1 MNMLQLAV
9 NIVLILEIAI
19 GEYILVLSFRCTQ
32 KQKYSTG
39 VTIVTLVIANLFYMS
54 IKKYAHF
61 MVTFYI
67 MYFVFMIL
75 ISLIYFTGKWHQRLM
90 GIIIYT
96 IASLLPEMI
105 DIQILLSM
113 GYTLD
118 VVKNPPAELSL
129 LLHTIGVFL
138 ELFLTLIILWAQKS
152 VKYVMQ
158 IKKILP
164 VLLLFGIQFIM
175 ILTYMIVCLQG
186 HLKVDYMTAI
196 YLCVEMFENFYIFQV
211 LSELEVREQTKG
223 KLEVMHRR
231 NQEVEQ
237 YYQKLTSNL
246 RNITELK
253 EEYETKL
260 KRIYQEFGLEYIPE
274 VHAEQENDAG
284 DIHINSVAENILQ
297 KKKEELE
304 KEGIDY
310 RFEFTVPQEFSMDI
324 MELSSLLNNLL
335 DNAQEA
341 VREYRKCAGCENR
354 GFISLQTRVSD
365 GYLILETENSRPD
378 GRKLEMRDDRTYLS
392 SKEEK
397 GHGYGLQIIRKIAEK
412 YQGSMELQ
420 ENGDR
425 FKNIVRIRMN
435 SLPV

>member
-1 MNMLQLAV
+1 MYAETEVQHRSYHCYSGNCKS
-9 NIVLILEIAI
+9 VLHEYQKICTFY
-19 GEYILVLSFRCTQ
+19 GYILYYVFCLYDTYFSD
-32 KQKYSTG
+32 
-39 VTIVTLVIANLFYMS
+39 LFYRKMAS
-54 IKKYAHF
+54 ATDGNYYLYDCISFAGNDRYSDSAKHGVYIGCGKKPTGRVEPSATYDRC
-61 MVTFYI
+61 
-67 MYFVFMIL
+67 
-75 ISLIYFTGKWHQRLM
+75 IS
-90 GIIIYT
+90 GIIFNT
-96 IASLLPEMI
+96 
-105 DIQILLSM
+105 DHSM
-113 GYTLD
+113 GT
-118 VVKNPPAELSL
+118 K
-129 LLHTIGVFL
+129 IGK
-138 ELFLTLIILWAQKS
+138 ICDAD
-152 VKYVMQ
+152 
-158 IKKILP
+158 KKILP

-365 GYLILETENSRPD
+365 GYLILETENSRLD